1 MKNNR
6 FGQAKIL
13 TQSEI
18 ESLFSQGLTTARDRA
33 LFGICLWTTARI
45 NEACTLFRLDVFSDS
60 GVLLPELTIRWYNT
74 KGHQDTRQIPIT
86 SNLAELLL
94 AYQPPKIEYLFPGRH
109 GRGHISPQS
118 ASHILRDACKRVG
131 LVGVSTH
138 SFRRSTITAMHRNG
152 VGLKTIQSISGHS
165 SLRNLERYI
174 AVDDQAKRDA
184 ISTLNFF

>member
-33 LFGICLWTTARI
+33 LFGICLWTTARV
-45 NEACTLFRLDVFSDS
+45 NEACTLRARDVFSDS

-74 KGHQDTRQIPIT
+74 KGKLDTRQIPIT
-86 SNLAELLL
+86 ENLADLLL
-94 AYQPPKIEYLFPGRH
+94 EYGDQRTEYLFPGRH
-109 GRGHISPQS
+109 GRGHINPQS

-174 AVDDQAKRDA
+174 AVDDRAKRDA
-184 ISTLNFF
+184 ISALSF

>member
-18 ESLFSQGLTTARDRA
+18 ELLFSKGLTTTRDRA
-33 LFGICLWTTARI
+33 LFGVCLWTGARI
-45 NEACTLFRLDVFSDS
+45 NEACTLFALDVFSTE
-60 GVLLPELTIRWYNT
+60 GRLLSELTIRWYNT
-74 KGHQDTRQIPIT
+74 KGHQATRQIPIT
-86 SNLAELLL
+86 SNFAELLL
-94 AYQPPKIEYLFPGRH
+94 AYQDSKTEFLFPGRH

-118 ASHILRDACKRVG
+118 ASHILRDACKQVG

-152 VGLKTIQSISGHS
+152 VGLKTIQSISGHA

-174 AVDDQAKRDA
+174 AVDDLAKRDA
-184 ISTLNFF
+184 IASLNF

>member
-18 ESLFSQGLTTARDRA
+18 ESLFNSGLTTTRDRA
-33 LFGICLWTTARI
+33 LFGVCLWTTARV
-45 NEACTLFRLDVFSDS
+45 NEACTLLTTDAFAAT
-60 GVLLPELTIRWYNT
+60 GQLLAELTIRWYNT
-74 KGHQDTRQIPIT
+74 KGKLDTRQIPLT
-86 SNLAELLL
+86 ENLASLLL
-94 AYQPPKIEYLFPGRH
+94 EYGNHRSEYLFPGRH
-109 GRGHISPQS
+109 GRGHINPQS

-174 AVDDQAKRDA
+174 AVDERAKRDA
-184 ISTLNFF
+184 IAALNF